1 MMFNPMLQNEI
12 AGQRQQD
19 MMRQAH
25 LRRLRRSA
33 LGPRASWSRRWLAR
47 LGDGLVAA
55 GMFIRQRCERAAQR
69 RAAAHAM
76 AAMDFEW
83 ERL

>member
-1 MMFNPMLQNEI
+1 MLQAQI

-19 MMRQAH
+19 ILRQAH

-33 LGPRASWSRRWLAR
+33 LGHRVSFSRRWLAR

-55 GMFIRQRCERAAQR
+55 GMLIRQRCDRAAQR
-69 RAAAHAM
+69 RAAAHDM
-76 AAMDFEW
+76 PVMDLEW